1 MIITESSS
9 GYRFITQ
16 HEHSKI
22 AGRCA
27 MRWGN
32 DDFESLD
39 PKGSLVTAAFLHDIG
54 WQEFDQQP
62 RLKSDEKT
70 ENPTPVNFHE
80 LSPQTWIDM
89 YEQGIDA
96 TAAIDPYAGLVV
108 SLHGV
113 GLQNRRYGLTPEWS
127 NPRSEF
133 DGFIQR
139 EQKRQRQLMEQI
151 SEQDDFSMSSTD
163 RTTLKQLQEDAH
175 NPEQYEG
182 QLWCNYK
189 LLQIWDTLSH
199 ILCATTNPTGE
210 TSIENVPVSTSTDIT
225 ISIHSETANTYRIVP
240 YPFQTD
246 PLVVSVTGRTVSEQ
260 TVKSGETSAVARE
273 YFLNTDEVE
282 FRIHS

>member
-1 MIITESSS
+1 
-9 GYRFITQ
+9 
-16 HEHSKI
+16 
-22 AGRCA
+22 
-27 MRWGN
+27 
-32 DDFESLD
+32 
-39 PKGSLVTAAFLHDIG
+39 
-54 WQEFDQQP
+54 
-62 RLKSDEKT
+62 
-70 ENPTPVNFHE
+70 
-80 LSPQTWIDM
+80 
-89 YEQGIDA
+89 
-96 TAAIDPYAGLVV
+96 
-108 SLHGV
+108 
-113 GLQNRRYGLTPEWS
+113 
-127 NPRSEF
+127 
-133 DGFIQR
+133 
-139 EQKRQRQLMEQI
+139 MEQI
-151 SEQDDFSMSSTD
+151 SEQDGFSMSSKD